1 LLCSDECRIGLQS
14 EACWTPQPQL
24 AKRFIARK
32 KGTLSP
38 TGASVALTLAS
49 GRRRKK
55 PPPAHPVL
63 KAGSFVTLSC
73 ALPLP
78 LSPPGLFHRDFSEG
92 NPLDGGPDDGQA
104 TRLRR
109 EHVDLVGPLTDE
121 APETLDGVGR
131 LNVAVH
137 ALRERVKRQEVLFVL
152 SQASYRYHNEC
163 CVKVCSKQGE
173 KKVRRGQL
181 VYIH

>member
-1 LLCSDECRIGLQS
+1 VCSDECRIGLQS

-32 KGTLSP
+32 KGALSP

-92 NPLDGGPDDGQA
+92 NPLDGGPDDSQA
-104 TRLRR
+104 THLGG

-131 LNVAVH
+131 SDVAMH
-137 ALRERVKRQEVLFVL
+137 RLRKLVKGERLVFFL
-152 SQASYRYHNEC
+152 
-163 CVKVCSKQGE
+163 
-173 KKVRRGQL
+173 GQTAHRL
-181 VYIH
+181 GIELAIFGW